1 MNNNTEQAILRDE
14 KLIAV
19 ALEVFQ
25 GMIKK
30 QEAENA

>member
-1 MNNNTEQAILRDE
+1 MNNNTEQAILRDQQ
-14 KLIAV
+14 LIDT
-19 ALEVFQ
+19 ALDVFQ